1 MYNNAEIEDDGS
13 ACSEAIMTNL
23 IGSGLNLL
31 CLQSHS
37 KPECRWTW
45 PQVAILDAN
54 QKVRGMLETRMPITD
69 HGQGTYINP
78 KLNSNKPILCSKS

>member
-1 MYNNAEIEDDGS
+1 MLRGNYDKSDWFWS
-13 ACSEAIMTNL
+13 
-23 IGSGLNLL
+23 
-31 CLQSHS
+31 QSIVFT